1 MGSKSQAR
9 SCEASH
15 TPPVR
20 FVFFFSCRSIDGA
33 GPRSG
38 TCNPPPKVLPLPPRN
53 KCPDGGG
60 HGVLTAPR
68 ISISRV
74 CPMSDLVRLE
84 PGCQAATLWLSPS
97 HSRGSLCEANRGY
110 RVIKLLSTMDVLCMC
125 ANGKHTVK
133 SLVPMREGRQ
143 PPETNGLIDLG
154 LFGDAGSPQRY

>member
-1 MGSKSQAR
+1 M
-9 SCEASH
+9 
-15 TPPVR
+15 
-20 FVFFFSCRSIDGA
+20 
-33 GPRSG
+33 
-38 TCNPPPKVLPLPPRN
+38 
-53 KCPDGGG
+53 
-60 HGVLTAPR
+60 LTAPR

-84 PGCQAATLWLSPS
+84 PGCQAATLWLSLS

-110 RVIKLLSTMDVLCMC
+110 RVRRLLSTMDVLCMC

-154 LFGDAGSPQRY
+154 LFGDAGSPQRYGYAMRHKPHPLSRLCCVKAAWSQSRQHHG